1 MPLDDSAA
9 ERFDPMMLQMAQQV
23 AAMADGENPI
33 NLMLDL
39 YFGFLRRKTDFFEG
53 GDQCRD
59 AVYAA
64 FERQAKAHA
73 KANPS
78 AAASAAKRAEAA
90 KAEAAAKAA
99 REAEAEA
106 RRAAED
112 DARLKRVRQAE
123 LDRKLAEQKLAADG
137 TPKIQEITEDDDEAP
152 DGAGAKGEEEEE
164 EEDHDALAPGTTM
177 PNDGNGGDATH
188 YAWTQTLQDVDV
200 RLRVPSGTPAKMVV
214 CDITKKG
221 LTFGV
226 KGQPPLIDKGEL
238 WGEVNTEDSFWTM
251 EDKGTVL
258 LNLQKRS
265 DMEWWSCVVKGDPEI
280 DTRKVTPEN
289 SNLSDLD
296 GDTRATVEK
305 MMYDQRQKSMGLPTS
320 EEQMKQDTMKKFMEA
335 HPEMDF
341 SNCKFS

>member
-78 AAASAAKRAEAA
+78 AASAAAKRAEAA

-137 TPKIQEITEDDDEAP
+137 TPKIQEITEDGDEAP

-164 EEDHDALAPGTTM
+164 EEDHD
-177 PNDGNGGDATH
+177 DD
-188 YAWTQTLQDVDV
+188 
-200 RLRVPSGTPAKMVV
+200 
-214 CDITKKG
+214 
-221 LTFGV
+221 
-226 KGQPPLIDKGEL
+226 DKS
-238 WGEVNTEDSFWTM
+238 V
-251 EDKGTVL
+251 
-258 LNLQKRS
+258 
-265 DMEWWSCVVKGDPEI
+265 
-280 DTRKVTPEN
+280 
-289 SNLSDLD
+289 
-296 GDTRATVEK
+296 
-305 MMYDQRQKSMGLPTS
+305 
-320 EEQMKQDTMKKFMEA
+320 
-335 HPEMDF
+335 
-341 SNCKFS
+341 